1 MKYELE
7 PDNRNCSDEVLLKDL
22 KAVAARLGR
31 HTLSKA
37 EYDEYGRFSSATI
50 RNRLGSWNG
59 ALEQAGLSTDKKRRY
74 IPETELL
81 NDLKAAAE
89 TLGTDELS
97 ITAYKQVGNF
107 SNSTVARVFGSWEKA
122 VLKVGLKVSGQYH
135 HKISDEELLSNMA
148 SVWEAVGRQP
158 RQGDFQAPLSKYAHD
173 AYVRRYGSW
182 RKALEKFVEVA
193 GSGEVLVP
201 AANEPPVVVD
211 SVVAACRNKTS
222 REPSWRLWF
231 LVNRRDRFTCRACG
245 RSPATHPGVV
255 LHVDHIIAWS
265 KGGETILE
273 NLQTLCMECNIG
285 KSNLEMENNRG

>member
-1 MKYELE
+1 MKDELE
-7 PDNRNCSDEVLLKDL
+7 PDNRNCSDDVLLGDL
-22 KAVAARLGR
+22 KAVAARLGKQ
-31 HTLSKA
+31 TLSKA
-37 EYDEYGRFSSATI
+37 EYDEHGRFSSATI

-74 IPETELL
+74 IPEQELL

-89 TLGTDELS
+89 RLGTDELS
-97 ITAYKQVGNF
+97 VEAYKRVGNF
-107 SNSTVARVFGSWEKA
+107 SSVTVTRAFGSWEKA
-122 VLKVGLKVSGQYH
+122 LLKVGLKVTGQYH
-135 HKISDEELLSNMA
+135 PKISEEELLSNMA

-158 RQGDFQAPLSKYAHD
+158 KQGDFQAPLSKYAHD

-182 RKALEKFVEVA
+182 RKALEEFVEVA
-193 GSGEVLVP
+193 GSGEVPVP
-201 AANEPPVVVD
+201 AANEQPVVAD
-211 SVVAACRNKTS
+211 SVAATRRNKTS
-222 REPSWRLWF
+222 RDPSWRLRF

-265 KGGETILE
+265 KGGETVLE

-285 KSNLEMENNRG
+285 KSDLEMESNGG